1 MTLRV
6 ASIQT
11 CSSHQRYYG
20 MVNYQRIEAWQL
32 AHRLALDIYT
42 STDYW
47 PRSER
52 YELTA
57 QVRRAVLSIPT
68 NIAEGSTR
76 HGPREFRKF
85 LDIAIGS
92 LGELSYLI
100 LFARDRGLL
109 VENVWKALDTAR
121 DRVGKATWGLLQSIR
136 EGKCRPTQ

>member
-1 MTLRV
+1 M
-6 ASIQT
+6 I
-11 CSSHQRYYG
+11 
-20 MVNYQRIEAWQL
+20 NYERLQAWQL
-32 AHRLALDIYT
+32 AHRLALAIYT
-42 STDYW
+42 STEYW

-76 HGPREFRKF
+76 HGPREFRRF

-92 LGELSYLI
+92 LAELSYLI

-109 VENVWKALDTAR
+109 KENEWKDLDTAR
-121 DRVGKATWGLLQSIR
+121 DRVGKATWGLLRSLR